1 MPVHPLAGRPAPE
14 DMLPNIPRSMSRY
27 YTIEPDPANPE
38 QHVAFGTSGHRG
50 VADAGSFNEA
60 HILAVTQAVCEYR
73 AGAGITG
80 PLFLGMDTH
89 ALSEA
94 ALATAL
100 EVLAANEV
108 TVMYQQGLGYTPT
121 PVISHAILTY
131 NRDNPGKQADGVVLT
146 PSHNPPDNGGFKYNP
161 PHGGPADTGATKAVE
176 VLANKLLER
185 GLSGVKRI
193 PLVRAL
199 AVPTTHEY
207 DYVRPYVEDLAN
219 VVDMAAIA
227 QAGPALG
234 VDPMG
239 GSGIAFWAP
248 MAERYGLNLTV
259 VNKSLDP
266 RFAFMPLDKDGVIR
280 MDCSSPYAMAGLLA
294 QKDRFDLCFGND
306 PDSDRHGIV
315 TRAGLMNPNHF
326 LATAVSYLFTHRP
339 GWAADLKVGKTVVT
353 SAMLDR
359 VAAALGQPVYEVP
372 VGFKWFVPGLLEG
385 VLGLGCEESAGA
397 SFLRRNGTVWTTDKD
412 GLIMNL
418 LAAEILAVTG
428 KTPQEIYDDLAEK
441 LGRPLYERRQAP
453 AGREQ
458 KQAFKTLTP
467 AMIQADHLAGEKIQA
482 VLTTAPGNNAS
493 IGGLKVVTANGWFAA
508 RPSGTEDIYKIYI
521 ESFRDQAHLELL
533 AREAQALVDE
543 AFRKAGASCP
553 GDHPFFARISADNR
567 F

>member
-1 MPVHPLAGRPAPE
+1 MPVHPLAGHPAPE

-27 YTIEPDPANPE
+27 YAITPDPADPG
-38 QHVAFGTSGHRG
+38 QRVAFGTSGHRG
-50 VADAGSFNEA
+50 AAEAGSFNEA

-73 AGAGITG
+73 RGAGITG

-108 TVMYQQGLGYTPT
+108 TVMYQQNLGYTPT

-131 NRDNPGKQADGVVLT
+131 NRDNPGKRADGVVVT
-146 PSHNPPDNGGFKYNP
+146 PSHNPPEHGGFKYNP
-161 PHGGPADTGATKAVE
+161 PHGGPADTDVTGIVE
-176 VLANKLLER
+176 ARANELLDQ

-193 PLVRAL
+193 PLARAL
-199 AVPTTHEY
+199 AAPTTHEY
-207 DYVRPYVEDLAN
+207 DYIRPYVDDLAN

-234 VDPMG
+234 VDPLG
-239 GSGIAFWAP
+239 GSGIAFWEPIAQG
-248 MAERYGLNLTV
+248 YGLNLTV

-294 QKDRFDLCFGND
+294 QKERFDLCFGND

-315 TRAGLMNPNHF
+315 TKAGLMNPNHF
-326 LATAVSYLFTHRP
+326 LAAAAAYLFTHRP

-359 VAAALGQPVYEVP
+359 AAAALGRAVHEVP

-385 VLGLGCEESAGA
+385 ALGLGCEESAGA
-397 SFLRRNGTVWTTDKD
+397 SFLRMDGTVWTTDKD
-412 GLIMNL
+412 GLVMDL
-418 LAAEILAVTG
+418 LAAEMLAVTG
-428 KTPQEIYDDLAEK
+428 KSPQEIYEELADK

-458 KQAFKTLTP
+458 KQAFKALTP

-482 VLTTAPGNNAS
+482 VLTRAPGNNAS

-508 RPSGTEDIYKIYI
+508 RPSGTEDIYKIYV
-521 ESFRDQAHLELL
+521 ESFQDQAHLELL
-533 AREAQALVDE
+533 AEEAQALVNE
-543 AFRKAGASCP
+543 AFKRSGAL
-553 GDHPFFARISADNR
+553 
-567 F
+567 